1 MPIVTTHFRSL
12 FIFVLDYVV
21 RATESSRLNCG
32 VKTHSDATL
41 QNLDFDDDTVTV
53 TLS

>member
-1 MPIVTTHFRSL
+1 MPVVSAHFRSL
-12 FIFVLDYVV
+12 FIAVLDYVV
-21 RATESSRLNCG
+21 TATESSRLNCG